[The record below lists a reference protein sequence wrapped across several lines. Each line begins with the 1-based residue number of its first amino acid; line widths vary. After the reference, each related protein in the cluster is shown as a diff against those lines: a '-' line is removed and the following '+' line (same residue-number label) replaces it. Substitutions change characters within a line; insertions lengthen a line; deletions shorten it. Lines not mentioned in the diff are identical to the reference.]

1 MVIRSCG
8 GSPESGDH
16 FPFCAF
22 ELSDGFVVL
31 GLEPRV
37 AYARSRIVRS
47 ATDWDGSH
55 PNIPKDLQAPPH
67 IFRKTS
73 LIKELTWVHSSSFA
87 RKVTRVRVPV
97 QVLSGPQ
104 VSQNS
109 GTVEELRDKFSTH
122 IFFFNSYSTDHQST
136 SKTSFPRSNTGTRSP
151 ISCLKDFIKH

>member
-1 MVIRSCG
+1 MWLLMFMTMTLPTGLGSWTAKRRNTAIFKLPTQSWLYPWSCG
-8 GSPESGDH
+8 GSPQSRDH

-22 ELSDGFVVL
+22 ELSDGFVVF

-47 ATDWDGSH
+47 ASDWDGSQ
-55 PNIPKDLQAPPH
+55 PNIPKDLQAAPH

-73 LIKELTWVHSSSFA
+73 HIKELTWVHSSSFA

-109 GTVEELRDKFSTH
+109 GRVEEVRDKFSNL
-122 IFFFNSYSTDHQST
+122 FLQ
-136 SKTSFPRSNTGTRSP
+136 
-151 ISCLKDFIKH
+151 